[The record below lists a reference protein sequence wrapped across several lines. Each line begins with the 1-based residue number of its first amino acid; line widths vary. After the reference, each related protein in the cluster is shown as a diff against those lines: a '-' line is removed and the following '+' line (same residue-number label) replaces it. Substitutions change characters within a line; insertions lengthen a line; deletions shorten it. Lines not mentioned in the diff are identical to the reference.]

1 MRNNLDSFP
10 SYFTFKKTLNS
21 IDQSYSDKYKS
32 YLTYNR
38 YDNNNNNNNN
48 VLNSVD
54 FYTHK
59 DFHSPKRV
67 KRINSTYGTDFLK
80 NKKYISK
87 ISNNTKE
94 VEDEEIKLIIESIES
109 IKQNQNEILSIIK
122 ELKSNKS
129 IDTKVNDKN
138 IINNEKK
145 EKTKNDEINEL
156 KNCIKKL
163 NEEFSSMKKEILILK
178 KNDEENKK
186 IIESYKNEIESLKN
200 NQQNDVSIND
210 ILQKKDEE
218 IKQLKESLNKSEA
231 EKKDLNLKLAQSQNQ
246 INNFK
251 DEKINNFEN
260 ELKQMNDKINNII
273 SKTTKIEE
281 ILDNSPTNL
290 FKDNNKN
297 NDIAQIYNQ
306 NPIKSDLQQST
317 SIANQSYGKFIEN
330 NGGIT
335 IQEENNE

>member
-10 SYFTFKKTLNS
+10 SYFTFKKTLNT

-38 YDNNNNNNNN
+38 YDNNNNN

-59 DFHSPKRV
+59 DFHSPKRIR
-67 KRINSTYGTDFLK
+67 RINSTYGTDFLQ

-87 ISNNTKE
+87 IGNNTKE

-129 IDTKVNDKN
+129 VDTKVNDKN
-138 IINNEKK
+138 IINVEKK
-145 EKTKNDEINEL
+145 EQTKNDEINEL

-260 ELKQMNDKINNII
+260 ELKQMNDRINNII

-290 FKDNNKN
+290 FKDNIKN

>member
-10 SYFTFKKTLNS
+10 SYFTFKKTLNT

-38 YDNNNNNNNN
+38 YDNNNNN

-59 DFHSPKRV
+59 DFHSPKRIR
-67 KRINSTYGTDFLK
+67 RINSTYGTDFLQ

-87 ISNNTKE
+87 IGNNTKE

-129 IDTKVNDKN
+129 VDTKVNDKN

-145 EKTKNDEINEL
+145 EQTKNDEINEL

-260 ELKQMNDKINNII
+260 ELKQMNDRINNII

-281 ILDNSPTNL
+281 ILV
-290 FKDNNKN
+290 KN
-297 NDIAQIYNQ
+297 NDIVQNYNQ

-330 NGGIT
+330 NNKIT

>member
-10 SYFTFKKTLNS
+10 SYFTFKKTLNT

-38 YDNNNNNNNN
+38 YDNNNNN

-59 DFHSPKRV
+59 DFHSPKRIR
-67 KRINSTYGTDFLK
+67 RINSTYGTDFLQ

-87 ISNNTKE
+87 IGNNTKE

-129 IDTKVNDKN
+129 VDTKVNDKN
-138 IINNEKK
+138 IINVEKK
-145 EKTKNDEINEL
+145 EQTKNDEINEL

-260 ELKQMNDKINNII
+260 ELKQMNDRINNII

-290 FKDNNKN
+290 FKDIIKN

-330 NGGIT
+330 NNKIT

>member
-1 MRNNLDSFP
+1 MKNNLDSFP
-10 SYFTFKKTLNS
+10 SYFTFKKTLNT

-38 YDNNNNNNNN
+38 YDNNNNN

-59 DFHSPKRV
+59 DFHSPKRIR
-67 KRINSTYGTDFLK
+67 RINSTYGTDFLQ

-87 ISNNTKE
+87 IGNNTKE

-129 IDTKVNDKN
+129 VDTKVNDKN

-145 EKTKNDEINEL
+145 EQAKNDEINEL

-260 ELKQMNDKINNII
+260 ELKQMNDRINNII

-290 FKDNNKN
+290 FKDIIKN

-330 NGGIT
+330 NNKIT

>member
-10 SYFTFKKTLNS
+10 SYFTFKKTLNT

-38 YDNNNNNNNN
+38 YDNNNNN

-59 DFHSPKRV
+59 DFHSPKRIS
-67 KRINSTYGTDFLK
+67 RINSTYGTDFLQ

-87 ISNNTKE
+87 IGNNTKE

-129 IDTKVNDKN
+129 VDTKVNDKN

-145 EKTKNDEINEL
+145 EQTKNDEINEL

-290 FKDNNKN
+290 FKNKIKN
-297 NDIAQIYNQ
+297 NDTAQNFNQ

>member
-1 MRNNLDSFP
+1 MKNNLDSFP
-10 SYFTFKKTLNS
+10 SYFTFKKTLNT

-38 YDNNNNNNNN
+38 YDNNNNN
-48 VLNSVD
+48 VLNSVE

-59 DFHSPKRV
+59 DFHSPKRIT
-67 KRINSTYGTDFLK
+67 RINSTYGTDFLK

-129 IDTKVNDKN
+129 VDTKVNDKN
-138 IINNEKK
+138 IINVEKK
-145 EKTKNDEINEL
+145 EQTKNDEINEL

-260 ELKQMNDKINNII
+260 ELKQMNDRINNII

-281 ILDNSPTNL
+281 KLDNSPTNL
-290 FKDNNKN
+290 FKDNIKN

>member
-10 SYFTFKKTLNS
+10 SYFTFKKTLNT

-38 YDNNNNNNNN
+38 YDNNNNN

-59 DFHSPKRV
+59 DFHSPKRI
-67 KRINSTYGTDFLK
+67 KRINSTYGTDFLQ

-87 ISNNTKE
+87 IGNNTKE

-129 IDTKVNDKN
+129 VDTKVNDKN

-145 EKTKNDEINEL
+145 EQTKNDEINEL

-260 ELKQMNDKINNII
+260 ELKQMNDRINNII

-290 FKDNNKN
+290 FKDIIKN

>member
-10 SYFTFKKTLNS
+10 SYFTFKKTLNN

-38 YDNNNNNNNN
+38 YDNNNNN

-59 DFHSPKRV
+59 DFHSPKRIR
-67 KRINSTYGTDFLK
+67 RINSTYGTDFLK

-129 IDTKVNDKN
+129 VDTKVNDKN
-138 IINNEKK
+138 IINVEKK
-145 EKTKNDEINEL
+145 EQTKNDEINEL

-260 ELKQMNDKINNII
+260 ELKQMNDRINNII

>member
-10 SYFTFKKTLNS
+10 SYFTFKKTLNT

-38 YDNNNNNNNN
+38 YDNNNNN

-59 DFHSPKRV
+59 DFHSPKRIR
-67 KRINSTYGTDFLK
+67 RINSTYGTDFLQ

-87 ISNNTKE
+87 IGNNTKE

-129 IDTKVNDKN
+129 VDTKVNDKN

-145 EKTKNDEINEL
+145 EQTKNDEINEL

-260 ELKQMNDKINNII
+260 ELKQMNDRINNII

-290 FKDNNKN
+290 FKDNIKN

>member
-10 SYFTFKKTLNS
+10 SYFTFKKTLNT

-38 YDNNNNNNNN
+38 YDNNNN

-59 DFHSPKRV
+59 DFHSPKRIS
-67 KRINSTYGTDFLK
+67 RINSTYGTDFLQ

-87 ISNNTKE
+87 IGNNTKE
-94 VEDEEIKLIIESIES
+94 VENEEIKLIIESIES

-129 IDTKVNDKN
+129 VDTKVNDKN
-138 IINNEKK
+138 IINVEKK
-145 EKTKNDEINEL
+145 EQTKNDEINEL

-260 ELKQMNDKINNII
+260 ELKQMNDRINNII

-290 FKDNNKN
+290 FKDIIKN

-330 NGGIT
+330 NNKIT

>member
-1 MRNNLDSFP
+1 MKNNLDSFP
-10 SYFTFKKTLNS
+10 SYFTFKKTLNT

-38 YDNNNNNNNN
+38 YDNNNNN

-59 DFHSPKRV
+59 DFHSPKRIS
-67 KRINSTYGTDFLK
+67 RINSTYGTDFLQ

-87 ISNNTKE
+87 IGNNTKE

-129 IDTKVNDKN
+129 VDTKVNDKN
-138 IINNEKK
+138 IINVEKK
-145 EKTKNDEINEL
+145 EQTKNDEINEL

-231 EKKDLNLKLAQSQNQ
+231 EKKNLNLKLVQSQNQ

-260 ELKQMNDKINNII
+260 ELKQMNDRINNII

-281 ILDNSPTNL
+281 ILV
-290 FKDNNKN
+290 KN
-297 NDIAQIYNQ
+297 NDIVQNYNQ

-330 NGGIT
+330 NG
-335 IQEENNE
+335 

>member
-10 SYFTFKKTLNS
+10 SYFTFKKTLNT

-38 YDNNNNNNNN
+38 YDNNNNN

-59 DFHSPKRV
+59 DFHSPKRIR
-67 KRINSTYGTDFLK
+67 RINSTYGTDFLK

-129 IDTKVNDKN
+129 VDTKVNDKN

-145 EKTKNDEINEL
+145 EQTKNDEINEL

-260 ELKQMNDKINNII
+260 ELKQMNDRINNII

-290 FKDNNKN
+290 FKDKIKN

-330 NGGIT
+330 NNKIT

>member
-10 SYFTFKKTLNS
+10 SYFTFKKTLNT

-38 YDNNNNNNNN
+38 YDNNNNNA
-48 VLNSVD
+48 LNSVD

-59 DFHSPKRV
+59 DFHSPKRIS
-67 KRINSTYGTDFLK
+67 RINSTYGTDFLK

-87 ISNNTKE
+87 IGNNTKE

-129 IDTKVNDKN
+129 VDTKVNDKN

-145 EKTKNDEINEL
+145 EQTKNDEINEL

-260 ELKQMNDKINNII
+260 ELKQMNDRINNII

-281 ILDNSPTNL
+281 KLDNSPTNL
-290 FKDNNKN
+290 FKDNIKN

>member
-10 SYFTFKKTLNS
+10 SYFTFKKTLNT

-38 YDNNNNNNNN
+38 YDNNNNN

-59 DFHSPKRV
+59 DFHSPKRIS
-67 KRINSTYGTDFLK
+67 RINSTYGTDFLK

-129 IDTKVNDKN
+129 VDTKVNDKN

-145 EKTKNDEINEL
+145 EQTR
-156 KNCIKKL
+156 
-163 NEEFSSMKKEILILK
+163 
-178 KNDEENKK
+178 
-186 IIESYKNEIESLKN
+186 
-200 NQQNDVSIND
+200 
-210 ILQKKDEE
+210 
-218 IKQLKESLNKSEA
+218 
-231 EKKDLNLKLAQSQNQ
+231 
-246 INNFK
+246 
-251 DEKINNFEN
+251 
-260 ELKQMNDKINNII
+260 
-273 SKTTKIEE
+273 
-281 ILDNSPTNL
+281 TN
-290 FKDNNKN
+290 
-297 NDIAQIYNQ
+297 
-306 NPIKSDLQQST
+306 
-317 SIANQSYGKFIEN
+317 
-330 NGGIT
+330 
-335 IQEENNE
+335 

>member
-10 SYFTFKKTLNS
+10 SYFTFKKTLNT

-38 YDNNNNNNNN
+38 YDNNNN

-59 DFHSPKRV
+59 DFHSPKRIS
-67 KRINSTYGTDFLK
+67 RINSTYGTDFLK

-129 IDTKVNDKN
+129 VDTKVNDKN

-145 EKTKNDEINEL
+145 EQTKNDEINEL

-290 FKDNNKN
+290 FKDNIKN
-297 NDIAQIYNQ
+297 IDIVQNYNQ

-330 NGGIT
+330 NNKIT

>member
-1 MRNNLDSFP
+1 MKNNLDSFP

-32 YLTYNR
+32 NLTYNR
-38 YDNNNNNNNN
+38 YDNNNNN

-59 DFHSPKRV
+59 DFHSPKRIR
-67 KRINSTYGTDFLK
+67 RINSTYGTDFLQ

-87 ISNNTKE
+87 IGNNTKE

-129 IDTKVNDKN
+129 VDTKVNDKN
-138 IINNEKK
+138 IINVEKK
-145 EKTKNDEINEL
+145 EQTKNDEINEL

-260 ELKQMNDKINNII
+260 ELKQMNDRINNII

-290 FKDNNKN
+290 FKDNIKN
-297 NDIAQIYNQ
+297 IDTVQNYNQ

>member
-38 YDNNNNNNNN
+38 YDNNNNN

-59 DFHSPKRV
+59 DFHSPKRIR
-67 KRINSTYGTDFLK
+67 RINSTYGTDFLK

-129 IDTKVNDKN
+129 VDTKVNDKN

-145 EKTKNDEINEL
+145 EQTKNDEINEL

-260 ELKQMNDKINNII
+260 ELKQMNDRINNII

-290 FKDNNKN
+290 FKDKIKN

-330 NGGIT
+330 NNKIT

>member
-38 YDNNNNNNNN
+38 YDNNNNN

-59 DFHSPKRV
+59 DFHSPKRIR
-67 KRINSTYGTDFLK
+67 RINSTYGTDFLQ

-87 ISNNTKE
+87 IGNNTKE

-129 IDTKVNDKN
+129 VDTKVNDKN
-138 IINNEKK
+138 IINVEKK
-145 EKTKNDEINEL
+145 EQTKNDEINEL
-156 KNCIKKL
+156 KSCIKKL

-260 ELKQMNDKINNII
+260 ELKQMNDRINNII

-290 FKDNNKN
+290 FKDKNKN

>member
-1 MRNNLDSFP
+1 MKNNLDSFP
-10 SYFTFKKTLNS
+10 SYFTFKKTLNT

-38 YDNNNNNNNN
+38 YDNNNNN

-59 DFHSPKRV
+59 DFHSPKRI
-67 KRINSTYGTDFLK
+67 KRINSTYGTDFLQ

-87 ISNNTKE
+87 IGNNTKE

-129 IDTKVNDKN
+129 VDTKVNDKN

-145 EKTKNDEINEL
+145 EQTKNDEINEL

-260 ELKQMNDKINNII
+260 ELKQMNDRINNII

-281 ILDNSPTNL
+281 ILV
-290 FKDNNKN
+290 KN
-297 NDIAQIYNQ
+297 NDIVQNFNQ

-330 NGGIT
+330 NNKIT

>member
-10 SYFTFKKTLNS
+10 SYFTFKKTLNT

-38 YDNNNNNNNN
+38 YDNYNNN

-59 DFHSPKRV
+59 DFHSPKRIR
-67 KRINSTYGTDFLK
+67 RINSTYGTDFLQ

-87 ISNNTKE
+87 IGNNTKE

-129 IDTKVNDKN
+129 VDTKVNDKN

-145 EKTKNDEINEL
+145 EQAKNDEINEL

-290 FKDNNKN
+290 FKDNIKN

>member
-10 SYFTFKKTLNS
+10 SYFTFKKTLNT

-38 YDNNNNNNNN
+38 YDNNNNN

-59 DFHSPKRV
+59 DFHSPKRIS
-67 KRINSTYGTDFLK
+67 RINSTYGTDFLK

-129 IDTKVNDKN
+129 VDTKVNDKN
-138 IINNEKK
+138 IINVEKK
-145 EKTKNDEINEL
+145 EQTKNDEINEL

-260 ELKQMNDKINNII
+260 ELKQMNDRINNII

-290 FKDNNKN
+290 FKDIIKGGGV
-297 NDIAQIYNQ
+297 AQIYNQ

>member
-1 MRNNLDSFP
+1 MKNNLDSFP
-10 SYFTFKKTLNS
+10 SYFTFKKTLNT

-38 YDNNNNNNNN
+38 YDNNNNN

-59 DFHSPKRV
+59 DFHSPKRIS
-67 KRINSTYGTDFLK
+67 RINSTYGTDFLK

-129 IDTKVNDKN
+129 VDTKVNDKN
-138 IINNEKK
+138 IINVEKK
-145 EKTKNDEINEL
+145 EQTKNDEINEL

-260 ELKQMNDKINNII
+260 ELKQMNDRINNII
-273 SKTTKIEE
+273 SKTTKIDK

-290 FKDNNKN
+290 FKDIIKN

-330 NGGIT
+330 NNKIT

>member
-10 SYFTFKKTLNS
+10 SYFTFKKTLNT

-38 YDNNNNNNNN
+38 YDNNNNN

-59 DFHSPKRV
+59 DFHSPKRIR
-67 KRINSTYGTDFLK
+67 RINSTYGTDFLQ

-87 ISNNTKE
+87 IGNNTKE

-129 IDTKVNDKN
+129 VDTKVNDKN
-138 IINNEKK
+138 IINVEKK
-145 EKTKNDEINEL
+145 EQTKNDEINEL

-260 ELKQMNDKINNII
+260 ELKQMNDRINNII

-281 ILDNSPTNL
+281 ILDNSPTYL
-290 FKDNNKN
+290 FKDNIKN

-306 NPIKSDLQQST
+306 NPIKSALQQST

-330 NGGIT
+330 NNKIT

>member
-10 SYFTFKKTLNS
+10 SYFTFKKTLNA

-38 YDNNNNNNNN
+38 YDNNNNN

-59 DFHSPKRV
+59 DFHSPKRIS
-67 KRINSTYGTDFLK
+67 RINSTYGTDFLK

-129 IDTKVNDKN
+129 VDTKVNDKN

-145 EKTKNDEINEL
+145 EQTKNDEINEL

-260 ELKQMNDKINNII
+260 ELKQMNDRINNII

-290 FKDNNKN
+290 FKDNIKN

>member
-10 SYFTFKKTLNS
+10 SYFTFKKTLNT

-38 YDNNNNNNNN
+38 YDNNNNN

-59 DFHSPKRV
+59 DFHSPKRI

-129 IDTKVNDKN
+129 VDTKVNDKN
-138 IINNEKK
+138 IINVEKK
-145 EKTKNDEINEL
+145 EQTKNDEINEL

-260 ELKQMNDKINNII
+260 ELKQMNDRINNII

-281 ILDNSPTNL
+281 ILDNSPTYL
-290 FKDNNKN
+290 FKDNIKN

>member
-38 YDNNNNNNNN
+38 YDNNNNN

-59 DFHSPKRV
+59 DFHSPKRI
-67 KRINSTYGTDFLK
+67 KRINSTYGTDFLQ

-87 ISNNTKE
+87 IGNNTKE

-129 IDTKVNDKN
+129 VDTKVNDKN
-138 IINNEKK
+138 IINVEKK
-145 EKTKNDEINEL
+145 EQTKNDEINEL
-156 KNCIKKL
+156 KSCIKKL

-260 ELKQMNDKINNII
+260 ELKQMNDRINNII

-290 FKDNNKN
+290 FKDKNKN

>member
-10 SYFTFKKTLNS
+10 SYFTFKKTLNT

-38 YDNNNNNNNN
+38 YDNNNNN

-59 DFHSPKRV
+59 DFHSPKRI

-129 IDTKVNDKN
+129 VDTKVNDKN
-138 IINNEKK
+138 IINVEKK
-145 EKTKNDEINEL
+145 EQTKNDEINEL

-290 FKDNNKN
+290 FKDNIKKK
-297 NDIAQIYNQ
+297 DIAQIYNQ

-330 NGGIT
+330 NNKIT

>member
-10 SYFTFKKTLNS
+10 SYFTFKKTLNA

-38 YDNNNNNNNN
+38 YDNNNNN

-67 KRINSTYGTDFLK
+67 KRINSTYGTDFLQ

-87 ISNNTKE
+87 IGNNTKE

-129 IDTKVNDKN
+129 VDTKVNDKN
-138 IINNEKK
+138 IINVEKK
-145 EKTKNDEINEL
+145 EQTKNDEINEL
-156 KNCIKKL
+156 KSCIKKL

-260 ELKQMNDKINNII
+260 ELKQMNDRINNII

-290 FKDNNKN
+290 FKDIIKGGGV
-297 NDIAQIYNQ
+297 AQIYNQ

-330 NGGIT
+330 NNKIT

>member
-10 SYFTFKKTLNS
+10 SYFTFKKTLNT

-38 YDNNNNNNNN
+38 YDNNNNN

-59 DFHSPKRV
+59 DFHSPKRIS
-67 KRINSTYGTDFLK
+67 RINSTYGTDFLK

-129 IDTKVNDKN
+129 VDTKVNDKN
-138 IINNEKK
+138 IINVEKK
-145 EKTKNDEINEL
+145 EQTKNDEINEL

-260 ELKQMNDKINNII
+260 ELKQMNDRINNII

-290 FKDNNKN
+290 FKDNIKN

-330 NGGIT
+330 NNKIT

>member
-10 SYFTFKKTLNS
+10 SYFTFKKTLNT

-38 YDNNNNNNNN
+38 YDNNNNN

-59 DFHSPKRV
+59 DFHSPKRIR
-67 KRINSTYGTDFLK
+67 RINSTYGTDFLQ

-87 ISNNTKE
+87 IGNNTKE

-129 IDTKVNDKN
+129 VDTKVNDKN

-145 EKTKNDEINEL
+145 EQTKNDEINEL

-290 FKDNNKN
+290 FKDNIKN

-330 NGGIT
+330 NNKIT

>member
-10 SYFTFKKTLNS
+10 SYFTFKKTLNT

-38 YDNNNNNNNN
+38 YDNNNNN

-59 DFHSPKRV
+59 DFHSPKRIR
-67 KRINSTYGTDFLK
+67 RINSTYGTDFLK

-129 IDTKVNDKN
+129 VDTKVNDKN
-138 IINNEKK
+138 IINVEKK
-145 EKTKNDEINEL
+145 EQTKNDEINEL

-260 ELKQMNDKINNII
+260 ELKQMNDRINNII

-290 FKDNNKN
+290 FKDNIKN

>member
-10 SYFTFKKTLNS
+10 SYFTFKKTLNN

-38 YDNNNNNNNN
+38 YDNNNN

-59 DFHSPKRV
+59 DFHSPKRIS
-67 KRINSTYGTDFLK
+67 RINSTYGTDFLQ

-87 ISNNTKE
+87 IGNNTKE

-129 IDTKVNDKN
+129 VDTKVNDKN
-138 IINNEKK
+138 IINVEKK
-145 EKTKNDEINEL
+145 EQAKNDEINEL

-273 SKTTKIEE
+273 SKTI
-281 ILDNSPTNL
+281 
-290 FKDNNKN
+290 KN
-297 NDIAQIYNQ
+297 NDIVQNYNQ

-330 NGGIT
+330 NNKIT

>member
-10 SYFTFKKTLNS
+10 SYFTFKKTLNT

-38 YDNNNNNNNN
+38 YDNNNNN

-59 DFHSPKRV
+59 DFHSPKRIS
-67 KRINSTYGTDFLK
+67 RINSTYGTDFLQ

-87 ISNNTKE
+87 IGNNTKE

-129 IDTKVNDKN
+129 VDTKVNDKN
-138 IINNEKK
+138 IINVEKK
-145 EKTKNDEINEL
+145 EQTKNDEINEL

-260 ELKQMNDKINNII
+260 ELKQMNDRINNII

-290 FKDNNKN
+290 FKDNIKN

>member
-10 SYFTFKKTLNS
+10 SYFTFKKTLNT

-38 YDNNNNNNNN
+38 YDNNNNN

-59 DFHSPKRV
+59 DFHSPKRIR
-67 KRINSTYGTDFLK
+67 RINSTYGTDFLQ

-87 ISNNTKE
+87 IGNNTKE

-129 IDTKVNDKN
+129 VDTKVNDKN
-138 IINNEKK
+138 IINVEKK
-145 EKTKNDEINEL
+145 EQTKNDEINEL

-260 ELKQMNDKINNII
+260 ELKQMNDRINNII

-290 FKDNNKN
+290 FKDIIKN

-330 NGGIT
+330 NNKTT

>member
-10 SYFTFKKTLNS
+10 SYFTFKKTLNA

-38 YDNNNNNNNN
+38 YDNNNNN

-59 DFHSPKRV
+59 DFHSPKRI
-67 KRINSTYGTDFLK
+67 KRINSTYGTDFLQ

-87 ISNNTKE
+87 IGNNTKE

-129 IDTKVNDKN
+129 VDTKVNDKN

-145 EKTKNDEINEL
+145 EQTKNDEINEL

-260 ELKQMNDKINNII
+260 ELKQMNDRINNII

-290 FKDNNKN
+290 FKDKNKN

-330 NGGIT
+330 NNKIT

>member
-10 SYFTFKKTLNS
+10 SYFTFKKTLNT

-38 YDNNNNNNNN
+38 YDNNNNN

-59 DFHSPKRV
+59 DFHSPKRIR
-67 KRINSTYGTDFLK
+67 RINSTYGTDFLQ

-87 ISNNTKE
+87 IGNNTKE

-129 IDTKVNDKN
+129 VDTKVNDKN
-138 IINNEKK
+138 IINVEKK
-145 EKTKNDEINEL
+145 EQTKNDEINEL

-260 ELKQMNDKINNII
+260 ELKQMNDRINNII

-290 FKDNNKN
+290 FK
-297 NDIAQIYNQ
+297 DIAQIYNQ

-330 NGGIT
+330 NNKIT

>member
-1 MRNNLDSFP
+1 MKNNLDSFP
-10 SYFTFKKTLNS
+10 SYFTFKKTLNT

-38 YDNNNNNNNN
+38 YDNNNNN

-59 DFHSPKRV
+59 DFHSPKRIS
-67 KRINSTYGTDFLK
+67 RINSTYGTDFLQ

-87 ISNNTKE
+87 IGNNTKE
-94 VEDEEIKLIIESIES
+94 VENEEIKLIIESIES

-129 IDTKVNDKN
+129 VDTKVNDKN
-138 IINNEKK
+138 IINVEKK
-145 EKTKNDEINEL
+145 EQTKNDEINEL

-260 ELKQMNDKINNII
+260 ELKQMNDRINNII

-290 FKDNNKN
+290 FKDNIK
-297 NDIAQIYNQ
+297 
-306 NPIKSDLQQST
+306 PIKSDLQQST

-330 NGGIT
+330 NNQIT

>member
-10 SYFTFKKTLNS
+10 SYFTFKKTLNT

-38 YDNNNNNNNN
+38 YDNNN
-48 VLNSVD
+48 VINSVD

-59 DFHSPKRV
+59 DFHSPKRIR
-67 KRINSTYGTDFLK
+67 RINSTYGTDFLQ

-87 ISNNTKE
+87 IGNNTKE
-94 VEDEEIKLIIESIES
+94 VENEEIKLIIESIES

-129 IDTKVNDKN
+129 VDTKVNDKN
-138 IINNEKK
+138 IINVEKK
-145 EKTKNDEINEL
+145 EQTKNDEINEL

-290 FKDNNKN
+290 FKD
-297 NDIAQIYNQ
+297 IAQIYNQ

-330 NGGIT
+330 NNKIT

>member
-10 SYFTFKKTLNS
+10 SYFTFKKTLNT

-38 YDNNNNNNNN
+38 YDNNNNN

-59 DFHSPKRV
+59 DFHSPKRIS
-67 KRINSTYGTDFLK
+67 RINSTYGTDFLK

-129 IDTKVNDKN
+129 VDTKVNDKN
-138 IINNEKK
+138 IINVEKK
-145 EKTKNDEINEL
+145 EQTKNDEINEL

-260 ELKQMNDKINNII
+260 ELKQMNDRINNII

-281 ILDNSPTNL
+281 ILDNSPTNI
-290 FKDNNKN
+290 KN